1 MRALRRILDRVAEAV
16 SETMSAGLIDPL
28 PWWIIMSLMV
38 PLLLALLEG

>member
-1 MRALRRILDRVAEAV
+1 MRALKRILSKVSEAV
-16 SETMSAGLIDPL
+16 SETLPAGLIDPL

>member
-1 MRALRRILDRVAEAV
+1 MRALRRVLDRIAEAV
-16 SETMSAGLIDPL
+16 SEALPAGLIDPL